1 MKTLKTIILFM
12 SLLGLNS
19 LMAQSLNALHVKEDL
34 TKVSLTSPLWQKAK
48 EQSVEVYPQT
58 TIEMNDAEL
67 MRANEANLA
76 KILHVKTL
84 SDGKSIAFLLQW
96 KDATK
101 SLQTTDST
109 TAYADGFAA
118 QFSTV
123 SDKLPYIGMGSENR
137 AVIVHLQKA
146 TGKIYEP
153 NNGGDVYHQ
162 VNTSNQNTFAKE
174 LTSYKNEVAKQ
185 GNGDYQRAFIA
196 EGFRSLTQ
204 IRDNTEPSLMEMKYD
219 KGVWSALLIRPL
231 KSEHLNLQGNFP
243 VAFAIW
249 DGEKKNRDGSK
260 LLSPWVGVG
269 LDAKTKTLVTL
280 DEIKGDASNGEK
292 LMMENCSA
300 CHQYKAAQNAPKYM
314 APNLSNI
321 GGYSN
326 ASYLKESIIEPS
338 AVVVAGYNVNA
349 HKNFLWYTSD
359 DKGVRTSTMPPFA
372 HLDEKSVN
380 DLVAFMKTL
389 KVEVE
394 K

>member
-1 MKTLKTIILFM
+1 MKTLKTIIVLM

-34 TKVSLTSPLWQKAK
+34 TKVSLSSPLWQKAK
-48 EQSVEVYPQT
+48 VQSVEVYPQT

-67 MRANEANLA
+67 VRANEANLA
-76 KILHVKTL
+76 KVLHVKTL
-84 SDGKSIAFLLQW
+84 SDGKSVAFLLQW

-101 SLQTTDST
+101 SLQAADST
-109 TAYADGFAA
+109 TAYSDGFAV

-123 SDKLPYIGMGSENR
+123 SDKLPYIGMGSVDR

-146 TGKIYEP
+146 TGKVYEP

-162 VNTSNQNTFAKE
+162 VNASNQNAFAKE

-185 GNGDYQRAFIA
+185 GNGDYQRSFIS
-196 EGFRSLTQ
+196 EGFRSMTQ
-204 IRDNTEPSLMEMKYD
+204 IRDNAEPAVMEMKYD
-219 KGVWSALLIRPL
+219 KGVWSALLVRPL
-231 KSEHLNLQGNFP
+231 KSEHLSLQGSFP

-249 DGEKKNRDGSK
+249 DGEKKNRDGAK
-260 LLSPWVGVG
+260 LLSAWVGVS
-269 LDAKTKTLVTL
+269 LDAKANALTLL
-280 DEIKGDASNGEK
+280 DEVKGDVSNGEK

-300 CHQYKAAQNAPKYM
+300 CHQYKAVKNAPNYM

-321 GGYSN
+321 GGYAN
-326 ASYLKESIIEPS
+326 ASYLKESIIDPN

-359 DKGVRTSTMPPFA
+359 EKSVRTSTMPPFA
-372 HLDEKSVN
+372 YLDEKSLN

>member
-1 MKTLKTIILFM
+1 MKTLKMILLCA

-19 LMAQSLNALHVKEDL
+19 AMAQNLSAVHVKEDL
-34 TKVSLTSPLWQKAK
+34 SKVSFSSPLWQKAK
-48 EQSVEVYPQT
+48 AERVEVYPQT
-58 TIEMNDAEL
+58 TIEMNDEEL
-67 MRANEANLA
+67 IKANEANLA
-76 KILHVKTL
+76 KVLQVKML
-84 SDGKSIAFLLQW
+84 SDGKSVAFLLQW

-101 SLQTTDST
+101 SLQMSDST
-109 TAYADGFAA
+109 TAYGDGFAV

-123 SDKLPYIGMGSENR
+123 NDKLPYIGMGSEGR

-146 TGKIYEP
+146 TGVVFEP

-162 VNTSNQNTFAKE
+162 VNTSNQNAFSKE
-174 LTSYKNEVAKQ
+174 LASYKNEVAKQ
-185 GNGDYQRAFIA
+185 GNGDYQRSFIS
-196 EGFRSLTQ
+196 EGFRSMTQ
-204 IRDNTEPSLMEMKYD
+204 IRDNSEPAVMEMKYD
-219 KGVWSALLIRPL
+219 KGIWSALLVRPL
-231 KSEHLNLQGNFP
+231 KSEHLSLQGAFP
-243 VAFAIW
+243 VAFALW
-249 DGEKKNRDGSK
+249 DGEKKNRDGAK
-260 LLSPWVGVG
+260 LLSSWVGVN
-269 LDAKTKTLVTL
+269 LDANAKLALL

-300 CHQYKAAQNAPKYM
+300 CHQYKALKNAPKYM

-321 GGYSN
+321 GGYAN
-326 ASYLKESIIEPS
+326 ASYLKESIMEPS

-359 DKGVRTSTMPPFA
+359 DKGMRTSTMPPFA

-380 DLVAFMKTL
+380 DLIAFMKTL

>member
-1 MKTLKTIILFM
+1 MKTVKTLILCM

-34 TKVSLTSPLWQKAK
+34 SKVSLTSPLWQKAK
-48 EQSVEVYPQT
+48 GQSVEVYPQT

-67 MRANEANLA
+67 MKANEANLA

-84 SDGKSIAFLLQW
+84 SDGKSVAFLLQW
-96 KDATK
+96 KDKTK
-101 SLQTTDST
+101 SLQTVQST
-109 TAYADGFAA
+109 TDYSDGFAV
-118 QFSTV
+118 QFSTAN
-123 SDKLPYIGMGSENR
+123 DKLPYIGMGSENR

-146 TGKIYEP
+146 TGTIFEP
-153 NNGGDVYHQ
+153 NNSGDVYHQ

-185 GNGDYQRAFIA
+185 GSGDYQRAFIA
-196 EGFRSLTQ
+196 EGFRSMTQ
-204 IRDNTEPSLMEMKYD
+204 IRDNAEPSLMEMKYD
-219 KGVWSALLIRPL
+219 KGMWSALLVRPL
-231 KSEHLNLQGNFP
+231 KSEHLSLQDSFP

-260 LLSPWVGVG
+260 LLSAWVGVS
-269 LDAKTKTLVTL
+269 LDAKAKALALL
-280 DEIKGDASNGEK
+280 DEVKGDASNGET

-300 CHQYKAAQNAPKYM
+300 CHQYKTVKNAPNYM

-321 GGYSN
+321 GGYAN
-326 ASYLKESIIEPS
+326 ASYLKESIMEPS
-338 AVVVAGYNVNA
+338 AVVVPGYNLNA

-359 DKGVRTSTMPPFA
+359 EKGVRTSTMPPFA